1 MVSDDED
8 FFVKC
13 ICGVR
18 DRVGVPCECFFNIA
32 DNGSIG
38 SEEIID
44 IGMIEARYLKLY
56 NAHYGERNDM
66 GKTVY

>member
-1 MVSDDED
+1 MRVRELYVVDDDDD

-32 DNGSIG
+32 DNGSI
-38 SEEIID
+38 SPEEIID
-44 IGMIEARYLKLY
+44 IGMIEAQ
-56 NAHYGERNDM
+56 
-66 GKTVY
+66 